1 MAGPFETGERA
12 LLVDEKGRTFL
23 VTLRAGASF
32 HHHGGVVAYDD
43 IIGFP
48 EGIVVVSR
56 NGHPLSCFRPRL
68 ADFALKMPRGAQVI
82 YPKDVALMLM
92 HGDVYP
98 GARVLEAGTGSGS
111 LCMALCRAT
120 GPKGAVVSYE
130 MREEF
135 QAKARDNIDS
145 FFGGLPSWLD
155 LRSGELQDVA
165 GTGERFDRV
174 VLDMPEPWQ
183 TLDALDAVLDP
194 GGIVA
199 GYVPTTGQMQTF
211 VLALEAHGYQQ
222 ILSVEALV
230 RSWHVTKRSVRP
242 DHRMVAHTGFI
253 ITGRR
258 TSIRPSEAAGSAGA
272 AGAPAEG

>member
-1 MAGPFETGERA
+1 MAGPFEPGERA

-23 VTLRAGASF
+23 VTLRVGASF
-32 HHHGGVVAYDD
+32 HHHGGVVAHDD

-48 EGIVVVSR
+48 EGSVAISR
-56 NGHPLSCFRPRL
+56 NGRSLTCFRPRL

-82 YPKDVALMLM
+82 YPKDVAVMLM
-92 HGDVYP
+92 HCDIYP

-120 GPKGAVVSYE
+120 GPEGAVVSYE

-135 QAKARDNIDS
+135 QAKARANIET
-145 FFGGLPSWLD
+145 FFGELPSWLE
-155 LRSGELQDVA
+155 LRSGALQEVA
-165 GTGERFDRV
+165 SSGERFDRV

-183 TLDALDAVLDP
+183 TLDSLDAVLDP
-194 GGIVA
+194 GGVVA

-211 VLALEAHGYQQ
+211 VLDLETHGYQQ

-230 RSWHVTKRSVRP
+230 RSWHVTRRSVRP

-253 ITGRR
+253 ITGRK
-258 TSIRPSEAAGSAGA
+258 TSVRPPEGSD
-272 AGAPAEG
+272 EG